1 MKVCITATKKDKKSK
16 IDPRFGRAQY
26 FLIFNDDGEIEETID
41 NSAQSAQR
49 GAGISAAQKLE
60 DKDVNILITGNIG
73 PNAYNALSAARIK
86 VFLADANLTAEDAFD
101 KWEKD
106 GLNEI
111 EKPNVGGHF
120 GRGKGQGR
128 GKGWGPNN

>member
-41 NSAQSAQR
+41 NSAQNAQR
-49 GAGISAAQKLE
+49 GAGISAAQKLD
-60 DKDVNILITGNIG
+60 DKDVDILITGNIG
-73 PNAYNALSAARIK
+73 PNAFNALNAAQIK
-86 VFLADANLTAEDAFD
+86 VFLADSSLTAENAFN
-101 KWEKD
+101 KWKE
-106 GLNEI
+106 NELKEV

-120 GRGKGQGR
+120 GQGRGPGRGQGR
-128 GKGWGPNN
+128 GK